1 MSVLP
6 VVGSELPTDSDAA
19 VVGTMR
25 VDDVMGDTLDAVGES
40 VGRSCVRTDSVE
52 AWPVLQDE
60 HCVMSFLIR
69 PASILSS
76 HFFVV

>member
-19 VVGTMR
+19 VVGTVR

-40 VGRSCVRTDSVE
+40 VGRSCARMDSG
-52 AWPVLQDE
+52 Q
-60 HCVMSFLIR
+60 
-69 PASILSS
+69 
-76 HFFVV
+76 